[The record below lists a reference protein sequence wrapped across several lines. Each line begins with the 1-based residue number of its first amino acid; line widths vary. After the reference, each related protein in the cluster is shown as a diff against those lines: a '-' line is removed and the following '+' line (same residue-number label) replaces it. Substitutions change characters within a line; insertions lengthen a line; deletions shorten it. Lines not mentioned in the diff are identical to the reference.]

1 MTAETAK
8 QLLRP
13 LLDTLIGRMEPGEAL
28 EFSKWLVQEAHDSRD
43 ESETIDM
50 MAEVEPY
57 WFGQLMADQPAK
69 KRDRVRE
76 FQLARQVA
84 ENVKRCGPINE
95 RKEQQ

>member
-8 QLLRP
+8 TICRV
-13 LLDTLIGRMEPGEAL
+13 LLDSLIKCMEPGEAL
-28 EFSKWLVQEAHDSRD
+28 AFSQWLVQEAHDSRD
-43 ESETIDM
+43 ESETISM

-57 WFGQLMADQPAK
+57 WFGQFMADQPAK

-84 ENVKRCGPINE
+84 ESVKRGGLINE
-95 RKEQQ
+95 RKETQ